1 MGSKEE
7 VKTIIAREGL
17 TVEKL
22 ARILTEKTGKKY
34 TQQSLQHKISL
45 SSLRYDEVETIVK
58 IFDYKIYIEK
68 LNIK

>member
-1 MGSKEE
+1 MGSKQE

-22 ARILTEKTGKKY
+22 AKLLTEKTGKRY

-45 SSLRYDEVETIVK
+45 SSLRYDEVELIAE
-58 IFDYKIYIEK
+58 IFNYKIYIEK
-68 LNIK
+68 CK